1 MVKTCTQYE
10 DDIRKFHAD
19 LAANPKSEKIRRQLK
34 NRLSR
39 WADLQEIAVRVA
51 SNEQKPW
58 TEGELGYITIPM
70 AKKSECGFNQ
80 IGDYQ
85 FEILRSDLEIITG
98 MFVIERKE
106 ISDLYGTLMNRKM
119 RDRFNREIKRYE
131 ADPRFDLMIIM
142 VEGSITDFMNYV
154 PEVYVC
160 RHDQI
165 PGLGSQRL
173 VEYLDKYYNIKDA
186 DPHKVEKLASSGNIS
201 IETDTHKILLKN
213 KDAGRMQLIIDAKV
227 EDTLYV
233 KRLYGKPAI
242 YQMKGAS
249 DESKVATIAKLFTE
263 NTPISWCDTRELA
276 IKLYL
281 QKIRQ
286 WCIKNYDMVIDLQRG

>member
-1 MVKTCTQYE
+1 MLKTRESYE
-10 DDIRKFHAD
+10 ADIRKFHAD
-19 LAANPKSEKIRRQLK
+19 LAANPTSEKVRRQLK
-34 NRLSR
+34 NRLSK
-39 WADLQEIAVRVA
+39 WAGLQRIAIRVA

-58 TEGELGYITIPM
+58 TEGELGFITIPM
-70 AKKSECGFNQ
+70 AKKSVCGFDQ
-80 IGDYQ
+80 VGDYQ
-85 FEILRSDLEIITG
+85 FEILRSDHEIMTG
-98 MFVIERKE
+98 RFIIERKE

-119 RDRFNREIKRYE
+119 RDRFNREVKRYE
-131 ADPRFDLMIIM
+131 ADPRFDLMLIM

-154 PEVYVC
+154 PEIYVC
-160 RHDQI
+160 RQDQI

-186 DPHKVEKLASSGNIS
+186 DPHKVERLASSGNIS
-201 IETDTHKILLKN
+201 IETDTHKILLKH
-213 KDAGRMQLIIDAKV
+213 KEIGRMQLIIDATV

-249 DESKVATIAKLFTE
+249 DESKIATIAKLFTGE
-263 NTPISWCDTRELA
+263 TPISWCDTRELA

-281 QKIRQ
+281 QEIRQ
-286 WCIKNYDMVIDLQRG
+286 WCIKNYDIIIDLQRG